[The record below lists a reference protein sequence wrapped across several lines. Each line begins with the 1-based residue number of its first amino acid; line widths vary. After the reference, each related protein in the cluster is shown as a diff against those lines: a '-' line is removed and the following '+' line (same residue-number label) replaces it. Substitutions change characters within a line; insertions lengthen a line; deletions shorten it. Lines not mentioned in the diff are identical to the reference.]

1 MVVVELDGDGGG
13 QSHNGHRT
21 QLIYIYNLGVI
32 HHSQDYSFML
42 MQTARS
48 LDDSVGITLPS
59 VKFYSG

>member
-1 MVVVELDGDGGG
+1 MVMVVGRETMDTEL
-13 QSHNGHRT
+13 N
-21 QLIYIYNLGVI
+21 LYIYNLGVI